1 MAWWI
6 LTILELY
13 PWLQNGHSG
22 NLQYSNVINL
32 SGIHLGTNFLFYFP
46 LHIGLANNA
55 SCCFVVYSGQQ
66 ATKYYSIIF
75 HLSCSLSFS
84 VIIVHS
90 FQVRRFINFPFFCC
104 YNLLLLLLLFKLLEL
119 CSLSLS
125 PPYCTSIYFLSTNI
139 CSTVIIMQLLYKM
152 GSINSPWLTCLGK
165 VVRSIFFFLKNLP
178 TLFQVTQKD
187 VVSK

>member
-1 MAWWI
+1 M
-6 LTILELY
+6 
-13 PWLQNGHSG
+13 
-22 NLQYSNVINL
+22 
-32 SGIHLGTNFLFYFP
+32 
-46 LHIGLANNA
+46 GLANNA
-55 SCCFVVYSGQQ
+55 SCCCSGQQ

-104 YNLLLLLLLFKLLEL
+104 YNLLLLLLLFKLLEH
-119 CSLSLS
+119 CSLL
-125 PPYCTSIYFLSTNI
+125 PACCTSIYFLSTNI

-165 VVRSIFFFLKNLP
+165 VVKSIFFFLKNLP